1 MSQSLTSAKMAE
13 IMYKILREKGEVSLE
28 DIVWQFDISPST
40 AYNVQRLL
48 RSMCEKNYQNCE
60 VTTKN
65 RRTVLVW
72 KRTSEQEEEQ
82 RVREILDAKPEADR
96 EIDR

>member
-1 MSQSLTSAKMAE
+1 MSQTLNSTKMAE

-48 RSMCEKNYQNCE
+48 RSMCEKNYPNCE

-72 KRTSEQEEEQ
+72 KKMSSEQEEQ
-82 RVREILDAKPEADR
+82 KVRDILNGKPEVER
-96 EIDR
+96 